1 MGTLIALLV
10 GEGQDWKSVEMP
22 SGASSGAGA
31 PTSAPGPSAPAF
43 TGGSG
48 MYDTKNI
55 FYVNSTISFFG
66 FAPLN
71 VKIKS
76 LYTPVKLSCLRTDSI
91 KI

>member
-22 SGASSGAGA
+22 SGA

-55 FYVNSTISFFG
+55 FYVNSTISFLVLLHLTLKLKVYIHQ
-66 FAPLN
+66 LN
-71 VKIKS
+71 
-76 LYTPVKLSCLRTDSI
+76 
-91 KI
+91 